1 MVKTIANCF
10 NLAFFSAPIAVPA
23 LANANGIVIH
33 APQKFSLT
41 TIYLLTTSWDI
52 RKLYQIQNENFTIV

>member
-10 NLAFFSAPIAVPA
+10 NFAFFSAPIAVPA

-33 APQKFSLT
+33 APQKFSLI
-41 TIYLLTTSWDI
+41 TIYLLLTS
-52 RKLYQIQNENFTIV
+52 QIFVSCTKFKMKTTIV

>member
-41 TIYLLTTSWDI
+41 TIYLLTTSWI
-52 RKLYQIQNENFTIV
+52 FVSCTRFKTKILP